1 MDEGEFVSLFSRSP
15 SDTYC
20 STLRGFFFLPLFLK
34 NGYKGLVAE
43 TGKADN

>member
-1 MDEGEFVSLFSRSP
+1 MDEEEFVSLFSRSP
-15 SDTYC
+15 ERHLLLDS
-20 STLRGFFFLPLFLK
+20 LRFFFLPFFL